1 MSSRRVCKDCKAEGI
16 PLTRPAN
23 RPGPRCATHHLERKK
38 MLSTQR
44 WEQHIQKTYG
54 ITSSEYWAIYEA
66 QGGVCAICQRANGKV
81 RRLAVDH
88 DHKTGMIRGALCRT
102 CNRQILGHSRDEIEF
117 FERAAKYLRYP
128 PAVSVIGER
137 IAPD

>member
-1 MSSRRVCKDCKAEGI
+1 MISRRVCKDCEAEGI
-16 PLTRPAN
+16 PLTRSAPH
-23 RPGPRCATHHLERKK
+23 PGPRCATHHRERKK
-38 MLSTQR
+38 TLSTQR

-117 FERAAKYLRYP
+117 FERAAQYLRYP

-137 IAPD
+137 IAPE

>member
-1 MSSRRVCKDCKAEGI
+1 
-16 PLTRPAN
+16 
-23 RPGPRCATHHLERKK
+23 

-54 ITSSEYWAIYEA
+54 IAPSEYWAIYEA

-102 CNRQILGHSRDEIEF
+102 CNKQILGHSRDEIEF
-117 FERAAKYLRYP
+117 FERAAQYLRYP
-128 PAVSVIGER
+128 PAVSIIGER
-137 IAPD
+137 IAPEW